1 MPLIGSVLPP
11 TSAYRRGDSVHAC
24 ILKCTCVYTVVY
36 TRVHRCLLV
45 KSAEVGRLRGVL
57 RASCGRSDGEGV
69 MGKRSGE
76 GRQHRGGEGTSE
88 RQALTGVSRWHYKR
102 ILVSLLERRF
112 MGVSK

>member
-76 GRQHRGGEGTSE
+76 GRQHRRGGGDFRASSADGCESV
-88 RQALTGVSRWHYKR
+88 AL
-102 ILVSLLERRF
+102 
-112 MGVSK
+112 